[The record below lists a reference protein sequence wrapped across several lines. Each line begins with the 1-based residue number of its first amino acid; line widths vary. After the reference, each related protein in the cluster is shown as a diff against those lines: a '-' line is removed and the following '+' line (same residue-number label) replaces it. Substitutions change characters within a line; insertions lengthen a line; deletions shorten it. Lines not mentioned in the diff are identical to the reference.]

1 MISSASIEKVNG
13 VTRMAI
19 NMSEFVPDNNL
30 NWLALAACVYGNIT
44 AGKALCCLG
53 LVGTKQQKQKSYTRV
68 SDLDGNSLF
77 QMHNGGMSLRAISYQ
92 VGADYKTVKKALI
105 MLGVEF

>member
-1 MISSASIEKVNG
+1 
-13 VTRMAI
+13 MAV

-53 LVGTKQQKQKSYTRV
+53 LVGTKPQKTYTRV
-68 SDLDGNSLF
+68 SELDKNLLLK
-77 QMHNGGMSLRAISYQ
+77 MHQSGMSLNQISLR
-92 VGADYKTVKKALI
+92 VSANYKTIKRALI
-105 MLGVEF
+105 NSGVEF

>member
-1 MISSASIEKVNG
+1 
-13 VTRMAI
+13 MAV

-53 LVGTKQQKQKSYTRV
+53 LVGTKPQKQKSYTRV
-68 SDLDGNSLF
+68 SELDKNSLLK
-77 QMHNGGMSLRAISYQ
+77 MHQAGMSLRAMSYQ
-92 VGADYKTVKKALI
+92 VGADYKTVKRALM